1 MERAPVV
8 RTVEAARSGS
18 VARVGARAIAQAAM
32 ELGAGRA
39 RKSDPIDHAVGVV
52 MRVAVGDRVDAG
64 APLAEIHARSEAAA
78 THVEQTVLSGIELG
92 EAPVERPSVLIET
105 IG

>member
-1 MERAPVV
+1 
-8 RTVEAARSGS
+8 
-18 VARVGARAIAQAAM
+18 M

-52 MRVAVGDRVDAG
+52 VRAAVGDEVEAG

-78 THVEQTVLSGIELG
+78 THAERTVLSSFEVGDE
-92 EAPVERPSVLIET
+92 PVERPSVLIET